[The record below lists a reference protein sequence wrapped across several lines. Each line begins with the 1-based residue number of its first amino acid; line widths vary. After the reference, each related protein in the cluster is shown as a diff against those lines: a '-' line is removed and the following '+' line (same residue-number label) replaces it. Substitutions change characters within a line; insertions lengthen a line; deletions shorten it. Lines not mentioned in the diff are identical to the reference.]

1 MRRLV
6 DAVRWLPWALA
17 AVLAVLFVV
26 SVTSGRTVPAVVE
39 ALLCAYWVW
48 QARRAARP
56 RPPAPAHTDEE
67 WARGVLRA
75 AGEPRGVPAVKA
87 LRDAEPALS
96 LLDAKELADRVRA

>member
-6 DAVRWLPWALA
+6 DAVRWAPWVLAACCLVLTVGSAVDGRIVPSVLWAL
-17 AVLAVLFVV
+17 L
-26 SVTSGRTVPAVVE
+26 G
-39 ALLCAYWVW
+39 AYWVW

-56 RPPAPAHTDEE
+56 RPPAPTHVDEE